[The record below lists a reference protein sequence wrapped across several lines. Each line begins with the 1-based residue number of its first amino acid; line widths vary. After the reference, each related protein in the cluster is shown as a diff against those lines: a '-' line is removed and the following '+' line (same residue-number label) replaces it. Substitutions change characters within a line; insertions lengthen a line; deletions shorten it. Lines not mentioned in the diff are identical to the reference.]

1 MDTQKFVADYVKNH
15 KKNLKKF
22 FVSQFII
29 EIIEMA
35 IFVFALLKLIDNTE
49 YITVCV
55 VSFIVI
61 LNVSLF
67 LNTKRIFGG
76 FKAFINEMNINGKY
90 ETALKDFK
98 KTNDQNAFD
107 ETLSEIEV
115 KIRESSTSI

>member
-1 MDTQKFVADYVKNH
+1 MGTQKFVADYVKNH
-15 KKNLKKF
+15 KKNFKKF

-107 ETLSEIEV
+107 ETLSEIEL